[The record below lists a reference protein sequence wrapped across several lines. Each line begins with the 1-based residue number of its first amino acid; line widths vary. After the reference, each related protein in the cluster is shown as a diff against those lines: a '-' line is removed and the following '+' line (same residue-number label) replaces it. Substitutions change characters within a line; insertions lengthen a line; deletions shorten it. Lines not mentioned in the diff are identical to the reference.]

1 MIRVIGAPVDSSGLS
16 GPGPL
21 ASGCAS
27 APRVLRECGLIT
39 SLDAVDAGDLLIS
52 ITSSERDPATGV
64 IGWSDVAGANYV
76 TRDAVVSALHAG
88 DLPVVIGGCC
98 SVLPGAL
105 AGARDAL
112 GVVGLAYIDG
122 HLDTYDGRTSPT
134 GEAAEMPVAI
144 VLGHGPESWV
154 DLIGAPLVAPD
165 AIALLGPRDR
175 AAARRDGAVMPED
188 LGASSELT
196 PDDLRDLG
204 MERAGHDTE
213 IQLTTSAENFWVHLD
228 VDVLASESMP
238 ATDYLQDGGLDWDEL
253 TDLMRPLVAS
263 AACVGISIGCYN
275 PDKDDAE
282 LSQARRLVG
291 LLNSLL
297 RE

>member
-1 MIRVIGAPVDSSGLS
+1 MIRVIGAPVDSSGRS

-27 APRVLRECGLIT
+27 APRVLREEGLIEA
-39 SLDAVDAGDLLIS
+39 LGAVDAGDLMVS
-52 ITSSERDPATGV
+52 ITSTERDPSTGV
-64 IGWSDVAGANYV
+64 IGWSDVAGANYM
-76 TRDAVVSALHAG
+76 TREAVVSALHAG

-122 HLDTYDGRTSPT
+122 HLDSYDGATSPT
-134 GEAAEMPVAI
+134 GEAADMPVSV

-154 DLIGAPLVAPD
+154 DLLAAPLVAPD

-175 AAARRDGAVMPED
+175 ATARHEGAVMPEE

-213 IQLTTSAENFWVHLD
+213 IQLTTSAENFWVHVD
-228 VDVLASESMP
+228 IDVLSTEAMP
-238 ATDYLQDGGLDWDEL
+238 ATDYLQSGGLTWDEL
-253 TDLMRPLVAS
+253 EALLVPLTSS
-263 AACVGISIGCYN
+263 AACVGLSLGCFN
-275 PDKDDAE
+275 PDKITGKNVSSE
-282 LSQARRLVG
+282 RLI
-291 LLNSLL
+291 SLL
-297 RE
+297 VRALRE